1 MSSKKEKDAPPPPMA
16 ILAMY
21 IILGSAISFLTGREP
36 VSLPDDLLQELGPA
50 LIAVCAFLLSYSSMD
65 VLYVGHAKAQCGFM
79 ETSYNELPKQLAEP
93 VYLAQRTQTN
103 QLEQMPVF
111 VVGTIGCA
119 LFVNGIVAGI
129 MGSLWVLLR
138 WLYASA
144 YRNAVGIPFK
154 KAGLLK
160 YTVPCYF
167 LINPMVAA
175 TMVHFI
181 RAYVTK

>member
-1 MSSKKEKDAPPPPMA
+1 MSSKQDDVPPSPMA
-16 ILAMY
+16 ILVMY
-21 IILGSAISFLTGREP
+21 IMFGSAISFLAGREP

-50 LIAVCAFLLSYSSMD
+50 LIAVCAFLLSYSSID
-65 VLYVGHAKAQCGFM
+65 VLYVGHAKAQCGFVD
-79 ETSYNELPKQLAEP
+79 TSYNELPKQLPEP
-93 VYLAQRTQTN
+93 VYLAMRTQTN

-144 YRNAVGIPFK
+144 YRNAVGITLK
-154 KAGLLK
+154 KAGLFK
-160 YTVPCYF
+160 FTVPCYF
-167 LINPMVAA
+167 LVNPMVAA